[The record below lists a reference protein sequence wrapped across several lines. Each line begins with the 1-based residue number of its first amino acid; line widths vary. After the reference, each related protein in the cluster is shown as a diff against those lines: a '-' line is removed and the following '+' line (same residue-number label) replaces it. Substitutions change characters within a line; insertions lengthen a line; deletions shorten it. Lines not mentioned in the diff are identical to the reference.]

1 MLLGKYYLCPTSMAS
16 MRIYCLSAL
25 HLRRTT
31 IRNIMSGVYRR
42 IAATSSKVQNV
53 NYATTNAHI
62 FVFVQ
67 RVYVPCK
74 DRIFEIYIEK
84 FLGFFLLVCMC
95 VRRTIVRTMEWD
107 DNMYAYGIKAYI
119 ALVNISAD
127 TFIHI
132 IFLFFFFHLN
142 SAPES

>member
-1 MLLGKYYLCPTSMAS
+1 MRTYYVAPVH
-16 MRIYCLSAL
+16 L
-25 HLRRTT
+25 HTT

-84 FLGFFLLVCMC
+84 FVAFFFPFLGVC
-95 VRRTIVRTMEWD
+95 VPKSIVRTI
-107 DNMYAYGIKAYI
+107 G
-119 ALVNISAD
+119 
-127 TFIHI
+127 
-132 IFLFFFFHLN
+132 
-142 SAPES
+142 

>member
-1 MLLGKYYLCPTSMAS
+1 MLLLSKYYLCPPIPLRLAS
-16 MRIYCLSAL
+16 MRTYCLSAQ
-25 HLRRTT
+25 HLRST

-84 FLGFFLLVCMC
+84 FLGFFFCVCMC
-95 VRRTIVRTMEWD
+95 TEDYSKDDGMRREVKCMFTEHRHSTL
-107 DNMYAYGIKAYI
+107 
-119 ALVNISAD
+119 LVNISAEIHS
-127 TFIHI
+127 FIY
-132 IFLFFFFHLN
+132 FFFLN
-142 SAPES
+142 